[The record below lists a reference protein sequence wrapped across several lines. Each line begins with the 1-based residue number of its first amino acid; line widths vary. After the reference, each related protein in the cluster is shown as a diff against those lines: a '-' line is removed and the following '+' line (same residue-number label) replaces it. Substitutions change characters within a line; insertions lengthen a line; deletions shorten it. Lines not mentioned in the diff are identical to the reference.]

1 MSSGHQLTDQ
11 SILNF
16 DLKSKADNRILS
28 SEIITQNPH
37 IKRFFMIISE
47 NK

>member
-1 MSSGHQLTDQ
+1 MSSGHQLTDR

-28 SEIITQNPH
+28 SKVISHNPH
-37 IKRFFMIISE
+37 IKHFFKIVSE